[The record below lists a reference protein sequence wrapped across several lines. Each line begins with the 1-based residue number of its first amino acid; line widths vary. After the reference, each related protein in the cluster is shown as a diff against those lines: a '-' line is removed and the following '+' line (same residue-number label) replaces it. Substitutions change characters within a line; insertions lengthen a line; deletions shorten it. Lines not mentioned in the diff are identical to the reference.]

1 MASCSLA
8 GILMSGHSKW
18 STIKRKKGAEDA
30 KRGKIFTRL
39 GREIAVAARLGG
51 GDESANPRLKLAIAR
66 AKAANLPKENVE
78 RAIKRGTG
86 ELAGTVTEE
95 VTYEGYGVDGVAFLV
110 DTITDNRNRTLA
122 EIKHAFN
129 RSGGSLASAGSV
141 SWQFDQVGHITL
153 TAAGLDYEEV
163 FLAAAESGAE
173 DVEDDGGNLY
183 IVTPREQ
190 LAAVTHALSEMGYP
204 IEESE
209 LRWQAQNE
217 ANPSLNSALNN
228 LRLLDRLEDLDDV
241 QSVACNLHMSDE
253 LLKVYEAE

>member
-1 MASCSLA
+1 MLPPIVE
-8 GILMSGHSKW
+8 GGEMSGHSKW

-30 KRGKIFTRL
+30 KRGRVFTRI

-66 AKAANLPKENVE
+66 AKTANMPKENVE

-86 ELAGTVTEE
+86 ELEGIVTEE
-95 VTYEGYGVDGVAFLV
+95 VTYEGYGGDGVAFLV

-129 RSGGSLASAGSV
+129 RGGGSLAGVGSV
-141 SWQFDQVGHITL
+141 AWQFTQIGYITL
-153 TAAGLDYEEV
+153 AADGLDFDEV
-163 FLAAAESGAE
+163 FLAAAEAGADEVEAE
-173 DVEDDGGNLY
+173 DGRFH
-183 IVTPREQ
+183 IQTPREQ
-190 LAAVTHALSEMGYP
+190 LAAVTNAMSEIGYQ

-217 ANPSLNSALNN
+217 TSPSLNSALSN
-228 LRLLDRLEDLDDV
+228 LRLLERLEELDDV
-241 QSVACNLHMSDE
+241 QTVSCNLQMDDE
-253 LLKVYEAE
+253 LLAAYEGI